1 MGNSGAQTA
10 KARRGLA
17 ENFRINQLGDT
28 APSLAN
34 GLITLAI
41 IAIPAAIIGV
51 WAWRRRKRQKAVKRV
66 AEAIVAPAAEKLA
79 EEILDIVET
88 MDDGHPPAAAK
99 NDPTLPV
106 KLVGLVE
113 SGETVWVVSHERDP
127 KGRRQHWRGCLT
139 THITAGDIYVF
150 AVQDGRRQVLFT
162 VDDIVRT
169 INLPRKR
176 ICLVVRAA
184 NN

>member
-51 WAWRRRKRQKAVKRV
+51 WAWRKRQKAVKRV

-79 EEILDIVET
+79 EEILDIAET
-88 MDDGHPPAAAK
+88 MDDDSHPPAAAK

-139 THITAGDIYVF
+139 THMTAGDIYVF

-162 VDDIVRT
+162 MDDIVRV
-169 INLPRKR
+169 ISLRER
-176 ICLVVRAA
+176 ACLVVRAG
-184 NN
+184 